1 MGGIA
6 AVRPLSLFESV
17 NLNRLMV
24 SAVLLFTG
32 LALCLGSALGFTKA
46 LCLTEGCKLY
56 QGYGFLGLSLHV
68 WGAAAFGT
76 GLILLLCPLGRLSVY
91 RRFLHICLW
100 AEIVL
105 LALQVV
111 YMPCSECLLVGLI
124 WGLLGLVE
132 MQGRLSVKV
141 WSAVFLV
148 ALVLLCKEMLHPW
161 PVYGSANS
169 GVKVYFSPSC
179 PGCQSEINKLLAG
192 GEVDLGRVAFFPVA
206 MNSGDYER
214 VEAFQNV
221 LKHTLDIPQAF
232 QAFWSQT
239 VHVPVGWRQWLTV
252 RLGLLRNRMVLARM
266 GVHKIPLVV
275 SRSAGVVTGPQVND
289 AGECGFDEGKDCADH
304 GDSIGP
310 DAHPDSLQGIRR
322 DGFKI
327 RGRVSQGGR
336 RAAVVLAQAQA
347 DDAEPQTPEIQ
358 VPDTSVY
365 FQDGQDEAETSPQSG
380 GADEED
386 HKNQS
391 QPDE

>member
-1 MGGIA
+1 M
-6 AVRPLSLFESV
+6 ESV
-17 NLNRLMV
+17 NLNSRTV
-24 SAVLLFTG
+24 SAVLLLTG

-56 QGYGFLGLSLHV
+56 QAYGFLGLSLHI

-148 ALVLLCKEMLHPW
+148 ALVLLGKETLHPW

-179 PGCQSEINKLLAG
+179 PGCKIEINKLLAG
-192 GEVDLGRVAFFPVA
+192 GEVDAGRVAFFPVA
-206 MNSGDYER
+206 LKSGDYER

-221 LKHTLDIPQAF
+221 LKHTLNVDQAF
-232 QAFWSQT
+232 QACWTAT
-239 VHVPVGWRQWLTV
+239 VHAPAGWFEWLRV
-252 RLGLLRNRMVLARM
+252 RFGLMRNRMVLARM
-266 GVHKIPLVV
+266 GVNKIPLVI
-275 SRSAGVVTGPQVND
+275 SGSAGTVTGPQVND
-289 AGECGFDEGKDCADH
+289 SGECGFDKGKDCADD

-310 DAHPDSLQGIRR
+310 DAHPDGLQGIRR

-327 RGRVSQGGR
+327 RGRVSQDRG
-336 RAAVVLAQAQA
+336 ASVLVAQAQTEGT
-347 DDAEPQTPEIQ
+347 EPLIPEIQ
-358 VPDTSVY
+358 VPDISVY
-365 FQDGQDEAETSPQSG
+365 FQDGQDEAETTPQSG
-380 GADEED
+380 DADEEN
-386 HKNQS
+386 HENQS